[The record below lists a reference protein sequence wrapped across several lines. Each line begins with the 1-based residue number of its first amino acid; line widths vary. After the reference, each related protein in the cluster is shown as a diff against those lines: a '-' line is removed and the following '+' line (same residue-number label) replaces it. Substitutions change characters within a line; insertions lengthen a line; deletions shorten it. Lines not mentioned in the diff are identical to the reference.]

1 MNGSLV
7 RTLCLLALGLPAC
20 SHERDVRPAALG
32 PGGAPFARRDGLP
45 RTTPP
50 ADLSKP
56 GAVAWGSAKAEII
69 DTRLMHPQINE
80 PLFQGEP
87 ADVEN
92 HLPGEGEGEEEEGE
106 QEWRRTPT
114 GPANMLKAGA
124 MLDGA
129 RAVPERMFP
138 TISATGWN
146 PPDPTLAVSPTHV
159 VVTVNMDIAFYTRA
173 GVQQFRVNLGSPG
186 NPGFFEPL
194 GAGTFTFD
202 PKVIY
207 DAAAGRFVVVV
218 LETYGTT
225 EAWIDIAVSDDS
237 DPNGVWY
244 KYRTDAVL
252 NIGTNNCWWD
262 FPGIGYDQNAY
273 YVTGNL
279 FSLTTGGSYGGA
291 GIRIFDKAPLLTG
304 GTAVYSTQRISGAYT
319 VQPALHFGTTN
330 APYFVDVTSSTNM
343 RIYAVTNPLTAP
355 AIVTTNVTTPS
366 FTDAIGAPTIN
377 GSAVSNADITMPT
390 WRNGRLV
397 LIQNASIGGR
407 NVARW
412 HEFNTG
418 TWPTSGSVTRV
429 QSGDLDGALDY
440 HSVFPAIAVNAAGD
454 FGVVMGRTSSA
465 ERVGVAIAGRR
476 STDPL
481 GRMGLPT
488 LVKAGERDGG
498 GRWGDYQAVA
508 VDPVDDTTFWAVGEY
523 MASGG
528 GWQNWVTSFRV
539 ADQSLCHPVPDLV
552 GALQTTAPRT
562 VDVLGNDWHSTN
574 ATLTIQ
580 SFAATSTLGGT
591 VTRSVGTGPGGR
603 DQLVYTPPTTLPATG
618 TDSASYT
625 VADGLGNSAS
635 ATMVAYLYNPANFR
649 NPENPVATRAGVG
662 AKYYALATS
671 PTSMPTF
678 STLTPTS
685 HDVVPNI
692 NYPSSSGTFATSGL
706 LDNVGAVFEGYVEV
720 PASDLYTFYTNSD
733 DGSKLYVGT
742 TLLVNNDGQHGM
754 TEKASSLIGLKPGKH
769 SVKVEFFDSGGAQG
783 LTVSFQGQNLA
794 KQVIPAARWSIN
806 RCPADLDNGSG
817 SGVPDG
823 GVDINDLLY
832 FIARYEAGT
841 VDADLDDGTFSGS
854 PDGGVD
860 INDLLYFLA
869 HYEGGC

>member
-1 MNGSLV
+1 MMDRVV
-7 RTLCLLALGLPAC
+7 RGAMFLALVGPLAAC
-20 SHERDVRPAALG
+20 SHEREQRPPALG
-32 PGGAPFARRDGLP
+32 PGGAPFVKRDGVA
-45 RTTPP
+45 RTTPAP
-50 ADLSKP
+50 DLSKP
-56 GAVAWGSAKAEII
+56 GAVAWGTAQAELI
-69 DTRLMHPQINE
+69 DTRTMRPQINE
-80 PLFQGEP
+80 PLFVGEP
-87 ADVEN
+87 TRVGN
-92 HLPGEGEGEEEEGE
+92 MLPVEEGKE
-106 QEWRRTPT
+106 RLKRTPA
-114 GPANMLKAGA
+114 GPANDLAAGTT
-124 MLDGA
+124 LDEP
-129 RAVPERMFP
+129 RAIPERMFP

-186 NPGFFEPL
+186 SPGFFEPL
-194 GAGTFTFD
+194 GAGSFTFD

-207 DAAAGRFVVVV
+207 DAAAGRFVVIV

-225 EAWIDIAVSDDS
+225 ESWIDIAVSDDS

-279 FSLTTGGSYGGA
+279 FSLTSGGSYGGA
-291 GIRIFDKAPLLTG
+291 GIRIFDKAPLLAG
-304 GTAVYSTQRISGAYT
+304 GTATYSTQRISGAYT
-319 VQPALHFGTTN
+319 VQPALHFGTN
-330 APYFVDVTSSTNM
+330 VAPFFADVTSSTNM
-343 RIYAVTNPLTAP
+343 RIYAVTNPLTTP
-355 AIVTTNVTTPS
+355 AIVSTNVTTPS

-377 GSAVSNADITMPT
+377 GSALSSADITMPT
-390 WRNGRLV
+390 WRNGKLV
-397 LIQNASIGGR
+397 MIQNASINGR

-418 TWPTSGSVTRV
+418 AWPTSGSVTRV

-440 HSVFPAIAVNAAGD
+440 HSVFPAISVNAAGD
-454 FGVVMGRTSSA
+454 FGVVMGRSSSA

-476 STDPL
+476 AGDPP

-508 VDPVDDTTFWAVGEY
+508 VDPADDTTFWVVGEY

-539 ADQSLCHPVPDLV
+539 GDQSLCHPVPDLL

-562 VDVLGNDWHSTN
+562 VDVLANDWHSTS
-574 ATLTIQ
+574 ATLTIG

-591 VTRSVGTGPGGR
+591 VARSVGTGPGGR
-603 DQLVYTPPTTLPATG
+603 DQLIYTPPATLPPTG

-625 VADGLGNSAS
+625 VDDGLGNSAS
-635 ATMVAYLYNPANFR
+635 ASIVAYLYNPANFR
-649 NPENPVATRAGVG
+649 DPDAPVATRAGVQ
-662 AKYYALATS
+662 ARYYALASS
-671 PTSMPTF
+671 PTTMPTF
-678 STLTPTS
+678 STLTLAS
-685 HDVVPNI
+685 QDVVPSI
-692 NYPSSSGTFATSGL
+692 NYASSAGTFATSGL
-706 LDNVGAVFEGYVEV
+706 LDNVGAVFEGYVNV
-720 PASDLYTFYTNSD
+720 PASDLYTFSTTSD
-733 DGSKLYVGT
+733 DGSKLYVGA

-754 TEKASSLIGLKPGKH
+754 TEKSSSLIGLKPGTH
-769 SVKVEFFDSGGAQG
+769 RVKIEFFDSGGNQG
-783 LTVSFQGQNLA
+783 LIASYQGQNLA
-794 KQVIPAARWSIN
+794 KQVIPASRWFID
-806 RCPADLDNGSG
+806 RCPADLDNGTG
-817 SGVPDG
+817 TGAPDG
-823 GVDINDLLY
+823 GVDINDLL
-832 FIARYEAGT
+832 FFLDAYEAGD
-841 VDADLDDGTFSGS
+841 VRADLDDGTFTGS

-860 INDLLYFLA
+860 INDLLFFLA